1 MAGVF
6 DFLLE
11 MRYVNGCSFPIIPP
25 RHLHMG
31 MAKTGE
37 KPCVLIVEDSPDFS
51 NLLKFIVEDEGV
63 DGIQFPVTELDILPW
78 VRDHRP
84 VLIITDLA
92 LRRKSGLDYIK
103 DLKGDHV
110 ARKIPIVIITGRD
123 LTHREI
129 LDLEVQGVKYF
140 RKGRVDMSD
149 IRNEVRRSLA
159 EN

>member
-1 MAGVF
+1 MSKATSG
-6 DFLLE
+6 
-11 MRYVNGCSFPIIPP
+11 
-25 RHLHMG
+25 
-31 MAKTGE
+31 A

-63 DGIQFPVTELDILPW
+63 EGIQFPVTEMDILSW
-78 VRDHRP
+78 VRDHKP

-92 LRRKSGLDYIK
+92 LRRKSGLEYIK
-103 DLKGDHV
+103 DLKEDHST
-110 ARKIPIVIITGRD
+110 RKIPIVIITGRD

-129 LDLEVQGVKYF
+129 LELEVQGVKYF

-149 IRNEVRRSLA
+149 IRNEVRRSLT

>member
-1 MAGVF
+1 
-6 DFLLE
+6 
-11 MRYVNGCSFPIIPP
+11 
-25 RHLHMG
+25 MG
-31 MAKTGE
+31 KAKTGV

-63 DGIQFPVTELDILPW
+63 EGVQFPVTEMDILSW
-78 VRDHRP
+78 VRDRKP

-92 LRRKSGLDYIK
+92 LRRKSGLEYIK
-103 DLKGDHV
+103 DLKEDQS

-129 LDLEVQGVKYF
+129 VELEVQGVKYF

-159 EN
+159 ED